1 MLTGVIVHRR
11 QPVHCVA
18 TGQALLAQGVDRLI
32 VVDND
37 SSPEDVA
44 QVRAGLPGAEV
55 LELGAN
61 TGFGPGAN
69 AGFRHWLDGGEGE
82 WVVLC
87 PHDAQPEPGCVQ
99 GVLAAAEAR
108 PRAGLACAEFGEGVL
123 NARPTVRPV
132 IGGIV
137 VPSEQR
143 PGWEDCDYPHGTL
156 LVARRACLEEI
167 GLFDERYFA
176 YCEEADLGMRAKAAG
191 WGIGIVWGAVV
202 RNAGLH
208 SESGVPEYLMLRN
221 SLWLVREHFGRIS
234 AALGWLVGAW
244 VTVRAS
250 LGGKPPIFWHRYAR
264 FLALR
269 DYVLGRWG
277 PPPQELLDRAAADA
291 AKARALAS

>member
-1 MLTGVIVHRR
+1 VLTAVIVHRR
-11 QPVHCVA
+11 QPAHCVA
-18 TGQALLAQGVDRLI
+18 TGRELLAQGVDRLV

-37 SSPEDVA
+37 SPAEDVA
-44 QVRAGLPGAEV
+44 QVRAGLPAAV
-55 LELGAN
+55 LLELGAN

-69 AGFRHWLDGGEGE
+69 AGLRHWLDGGEGD

-87 PHDAQPEPGCVQ
+87 PHDAQLAAGCVA
-99 GVLAAAEAR
+99 GVLAAARAR

-137 VPSEQR
+137 VPSAQV
-143 PGWEDCDYPHGTL
+143 PGWESCDYPHGTL
-156 LVARRACLEEI
+156 LVANRACLEDI

-176 YCEEADLGMRAKAAG
+176 YCEEADLGMRATAAG
-191 WGIGIVWGAVV
+191 WEVGIVWGAVV

-221 SLWLVREHFGRIS
+221 SLWLVREHFGRRS
-234 AALGWLVGAW
+234 AALGWLVAAW

-250 LGGKPPIFWHRYAR
+250 LGGRPPIFWHRRAR

-269 DYVLGRWG
+269 DFVLGRWG
-277 PPPQELLDRAAADA
+277 PPPQDLLDRAAAA
-291 AKARALAS
+291 AAVA